1 MKSKTLNM
9 LLLVVQLVIL
19 VVMLLQIN
27 ALNSKMDFITGLA
40 TGDVADGDSI
50 AVPTEA
56 AVVAEPTI
64 VEVSIDDDP
73 WTGGKNA
80 DVVIIEFSDF
90 ECPYCARGAEVVDE
104 LLDIYGDDIKVVFRD
119 FPLSFH
125 ENAHIAAEAAE
136 CANEQDMFWEYH
148 DVLFANQGAMDM
160 DSLKTYASELGLD
173 SGEFNECL
181 ESRSMSAEVD
191 ADFAEGQSYGVRGT
205 PAFFINGQLI
215 SGAQPV
221 ENFKAVIDPLL

>member
-1 MKSKTLNM
+1 MKAKAWNV

-40 TGDVADGDSI
+40 TGNI
-50 AVPTEA
+50 AVEPDDSVA
-56 AVVAEPTI
+56 GVAVAEPTI
-64 VEVSIDDDP
+64 VEVSEDDDA

-80 DVVIIEFSDF
+80 DVVIVEFSDF
-90 ECPYCARGAEVVDE
+90 QCPYCARGAEVVAE
-104 LLDIYGDDIKVVFRD
+104 LLEEYGNDIKVVYRD

-136 CANEQDMFWEYH
+136 CAAEQDKFWEFH
-148 DVLFANQGAMDM
+148 DLLFANQGALDIT
-160 DSLKTYASELGLD
+160 SLKGYAAELGLD
-173 SGEFNECL
+173 TESFNECL
-181 ESRSMSAEVD
+181 DSGEMSAEVD
-191 ADFAEGQSYGVRGT
+191 ADLEDGIAAGVRGT
-205 PAFFINGQLI
+205 PAFFVNGQLI
-215 SGAQPV
+215 SGAQPI